1 MPFEIVRN
9 DITEMQVDAIVNT
22 TSVEPGIGSG
32 VDAQVHRKAGPKLL
46 EARKK
51 AGRMKPGQAF
61 LTPGFGLEAKHVIH
75 VLAPTW
81 TGGGGGE
88 EELLAASYRNTLELA
103 EKSGCE
109 SVAFPLLSAG
119 NRGFPESIALQ
130 IAIREFSTF
139 LMDSDLHIYLAVF
152 NRQAFRLSE
161 KLFHSVSAYIDET
174 FVDEV
179 MAEEYG
185 TPYRG
190 ASPESE
196 LGGKEVTDETL
207 KSVRLVSLQ
216 REEAL
221 LYQEVASLESVDE
234 EPASSTSA
242 DSLESILQSLDA
254 GFSETLL
261 RLIDRTGKKDSEIYK
276 KANVDRKLFSKI
288 RNNLHY
294 KPSKSTALAF
304 AIALELNLEETED
317 FIARAGYALSH
328 SSKFDIIIEYFIL
341 QGNYNIFEI
350 NEVLFAFDQPLIG
363 A

>member
-161 KLFHSVSAYIDET
+161 KLFHLVSAYIDET

-185 TPYRG
+185 SFPYEPKSDAG
-190 ASPESE
+190 FLQEE
-196 LGGKEVTDETL
+196 LRTARFT
-207 KSVRLVSLQ
+207 SLQ
-216 REEAL
+216 REERF
-221 LYQEVASLESVDE
+221 LYHPIAGVESVNE

>member
-1 MPFEIVRN
+1 
-9 DITEMQVDAIVNT
+9 
-22 TSVEPGIGSG
+22 
-32 VDAQVHRKAGPKLL
+32 
-46 EARKK
+46 
-51 AGRMKPGQAF
+51 
-61 LTPGFGLEAKHVIH
+61 
-75 VLAPTW
+75 
-81 TGGGGGE
+81 
-88 EELLAASYRNTLELA
+88 
-103 EKSGCE
+103 
-109 SVAFPLLSAG
+109 
-119 NRGFPESIALQ
+119 
-130 IAIREFSTF
+130 
-139 LMDSDLHIYLAVF
+139 MDSDLHIYLAVF

-207 KSVRLVSLQ
+207 KSVRFVSLQ

>member
-185 TPYRG
+185 SFPYEPKSDAG
-190 ASPESE
+190 FLQEE
-196 LGGKEVTDETL
+196 LRTARFT
-207 KSVRLVSLQ
+207 SLQ
-216 REEAL
+216 REERF
-221 LYQEVASLESVDE
+221 LYHPIAGVESVNE

>member
-185 TPYRG
+185 SFPYEPKSDAG
-190 ASPESE
+190 FLQEE
-196 LGGKEVTDETL
+196 LRTARFT
-207 KSVRLVSLQ
+207 SLQ
-216 REEAL
+216 REERF
-221 LYQEVASLESVDE
+221 LYHPIAGVESVNE

-261 RLIDRTGKKDSEIYK
+261 LLIDRTGKKDSEIYK